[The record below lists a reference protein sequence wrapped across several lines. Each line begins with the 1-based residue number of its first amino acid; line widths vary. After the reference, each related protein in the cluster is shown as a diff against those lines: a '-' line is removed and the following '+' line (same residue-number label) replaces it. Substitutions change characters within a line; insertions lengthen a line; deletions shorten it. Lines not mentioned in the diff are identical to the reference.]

1 MPLLWRMV
9 LIHSLAVQMK
19 LTPDEGVSMS
29 LQTLRGYS
37 AYEIAEQHGFEGSEE
52 EGLASLH
59 GKNGLEAAVN
69 GVSPDQYGTI
79 TITGEQIPVSTLD
92 PRTLADAFVI
102 VLPLAEALKTS
113 SDGIDFQNK
122 YIDNAL
128 FR

>member
-1 MPLLWRMV
+1 M
-9 LIHSLAVQMK
+9 AVKMNVQAGPTGMG
-19 LTPDEGVSMS
+19 LDLRSW
-29 LQTLRGYS
+29 RGYS
-37 AYEIAEQHGFEGSEE
+37 AYEIAVQNGFEGSETE
-52 EGLASLH
+52 WLASLH